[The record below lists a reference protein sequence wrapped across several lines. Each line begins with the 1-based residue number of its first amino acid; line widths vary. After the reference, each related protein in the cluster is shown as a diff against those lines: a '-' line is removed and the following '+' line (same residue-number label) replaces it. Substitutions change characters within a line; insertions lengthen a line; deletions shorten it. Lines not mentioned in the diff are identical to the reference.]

1 MKKGFTLM
9 EILFVLL
16 VIALIISFAVPAIRS
31 VRYDVYNAKAKAA
44 LRKLAEARRSY
55 YQYTKGSDVAGEFSS
70 SPEESVYGHVTC
82 DNIAA
87 SGIPGARSVSDVGQ
101 LFACG
106 FLDWKDFAG
115 LPYSFVLCGTSRPI
129 GSQPCIALGSNPP
142 NVVYVGAMGDD
153 NAGSKYKATTG
164 YFMSVGQ
171 DMQVLDNQE

>member
-31 VRYDVYNAKAKAA
+31 VRYDVYNSKAKAA

-55 YQYTKGSDVAGEFSS
+55 YQYTKGSDVSGGFSA
-70 SPEESVYGHVTC
+70 SPQESVYAGTECNNV
-82 DNIAA
+82 AA
-87 SGIPGARSVSDVGQ
+87 SGIPGARVPSDLGQ

-129 GSQPCIALGSNPP
+129 GAKPCVALGDNPSGI
-142 NVVYVGAMGDD
+142 VYAGAMGDD
-153 NAGSKYKATTG
+153 NAGSKYKSTTG

-171 DMQVLDNQE
+171 DMQVLDNLE